1 MHDSW
6 YERSP
11 DDMRIQTLAR
21 GIGITLPGRLLGR
34 GLAVLTQIILARLLG
49 PEVFGLYAIAWTMLR
64 LGEGG
69 VTLGLD
75 QGVIHFGSREVA
87 TGDHNRLKGIFHP
100 SFAMALAFGTAV
112 GAILYLLAP
121 RIAVQFYNEPE
132 LAVVIRWLSPA
143 FAFAAG
149 LHVAAAA
156 TRVSQ
161 RMQFSVV
168 SQEIFQPLTN
178 ITLVVV
184 AFLLGWGVLGAVGA
198 GVVSYGL
205 AALLAIFFVRRLFPR
220 IFTLP
225 IRTSMPVRVLLR
237 YSLPAPLA
245 ALFTM
250 GMVNADRLLVG
261 LFLPIEDVGI
271 YQAASLVSVIF
282 ALILAALSMAF
293 SPMVAELHHKGDLA
307 MLGRLYKAITR
318 WGMIMSLPVLAFV
331 VAAPREIMVIVYG
344 DSFEGGWLPLV
355 ILAIGNFLRIAV
367 GPVDRLLVM
376 SGNQNRW
383 FWSTGL
389 ALGFDIG
396 LILALTPRYGLAGA
410 ACASTIT
417 TLLLSLAGLLQVRGR
432 LRIWPYERSYWKMLL
447 AGGITALI
455 LFMVRGL
462 LRFDPVP
469 NLSLTIVLSLAVFGG
484 GMVAL
489 GLEAED
495 REIFHW
501 ALDRMRR
508 AGLEEPR

>member
-1 MHDSW
+1 MPVSW
-6 YERSP
+6 YESSP
-11 DDMRIQTLAR
+11 DELRIQTLAR
-21 GIGITLPGRLLGR
+21 GIGITLPGRLIGR
-34 GLAVLTQIILARLLG
+34 GLAVLAQVVLARLLG
-49 PEVFGLYAIAWTMLR
+49 PEAFGLYAIAWAMLR
-64 LGEGG
+64 LGESG

-75 QGVIHFGSREVA
+75 QGVIHFGSRDAA
-87 TGDHNRLKGIFHP
+87 TGDGARLKGIFHP
-100 SFAMALAFGTAV
+100 SLGMALAFGTAV
-112 GAILYLLAP
+112 GAVLYLLAP
-121 RIAVQFYNEPE
+121 LIAVQIYDEPD
-132 LAVVIRWLSPA
+132 LVVVIRWLSPA

-149 LHVAAAA
+149 LHVSAAA

-168 SQEIFQPLTN
+168 SKVIFQPLTN
-178 ITLVVV
+178 IILVVV

-225 IRTSMPVRVLLR
+225 IRTSMPVRELLR
-237 YSLPAPLA
+237 YSLPASLA

-293 SPMVAELHHKGDLA
+293 SPMVAELHHKADLA

-432 LRIWPYERSYWKMLL
+432 LKLWPYERSFWKILL
-447 AGGITALI
+447 AGGITAFVLVLSGSVI
-455 LFMVRGL
+455 RLS
-462 LRFDPVP
+462 PIP
-469 NLSLTIVLSLAVFGG
+469 NLSLTIALSIAVFGG
-484 GMVAL
+484 GIIAL
-489 GLEAED
+489 GLETED

-501 ALDRMRR
+501 ARDRLGR
-508 AGLEEPR
+508 AGLDEPS